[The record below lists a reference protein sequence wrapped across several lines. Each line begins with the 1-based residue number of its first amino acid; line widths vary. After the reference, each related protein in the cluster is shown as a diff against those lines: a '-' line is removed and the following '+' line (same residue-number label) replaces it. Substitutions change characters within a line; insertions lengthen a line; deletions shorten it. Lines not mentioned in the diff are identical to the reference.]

1 MSGRNV
7 DPRHSVRS
15 DVRSPVSQEDWGWWV
30 GEDPVPGLDPGT
42 TADMMS
48 LQALLE
54 KISNVDL
61 LCGPLSYD
69 EVLREKGIVGAPG
82 MVVDRLTELR
92 ETAGIDG
99 VSAEINPCSMLSH
112 AQVMASL
119 RLWCREVMPAVQ
131 VTGRRPVPRLK
142 PAGRNP
148 C

>member
-1 MSGRNV
+1 
-7 DPRHSVRS
+7 
-15 DVRSPVSQEDWGWWV
+15 
-30 GEDPVPGLDPGT
+30 
-42 TADMMS
+42 MMS

-61 LCGPLSYD
+61 LRGPLSYD
-69 EVLREKGIVGAPG
+69 EVLRENGIVATPD
-82 MVVDRLTELR
+82 MVVDRWTELR

-99 VSAEINPCSMLSH
+99 VSAEINSGSMLSH
-112 AQVMASL
+112 AQVMAPL
-119 RLWCREVMPAVQ
+119 RLWCQEVMPAVQ